1 MRASW
6 RQGSARHARGL
17 DAGKEERAH
26 EVGRRLADDAAGEI
40 GDHDA
45 LFRHGVLEMQRALGL
60 ADDVQDRGG
69 EEEGV
74 DFVQDR
80 IDRLLAV
87 IIAPAVEALLEEG
100 AGQGIGD
107 ARDDAGAKISIGE
120 KPRQKRKRGVRR
132 FDERHDR
139 MAQNL
144 FEPRAP
150 HVDPDGAHAGD
161 DAVGDDGALI
171 GARVF
176 EDVEAD
182 GIGAVRQI
190 DIADLV
196 VARRRHERERSLGEV
211 AVRIDD
217 EESIASRDVLADD
230 VEEKGGLAD
239 AGRAE
244 DRHVAK
250 PLVARERHG
259 LAVCRLTDVGMR
271 GHSRDCLRGPR
282 YGSWGNRLSAC
293 YAETT
298 PDMDREAFKRLRS
311 PLSF

>member
-1 MRASW
+1 MTIWNGVSRLG

-17 DAGKEERAH
+17 DAGKEKRAH
-26 EVGRRLADDAAGEI
+26 EVRRRLADDAAREI

-45 LFRHGVLEMQRALGL
+45 LFRHGVLEMQRALRL

-69 EEEGV
+69 EEKGV
-74 DFVQDR
+74 DLVQDG

-87 IIAPAVEALLEEG
+87 VIAPGVEALFEEG

-107 ARDDAGAKISIGE
+107 ARYDAGAKVGIGE
-120 KPRQKRKRGVRR
+120 KPRQKRKRGVRC

-139 MAQNL
+139 VAQDL

-161 DAVGDDGALI
+161 DPVGDDGALI

-182 GIGAVRQI
+182 GIGAVGEI

-196 VARRRHERERSLGEV
+196 VARRRHERERSLGKV

-217 EESIASRDVLADD
+217 EKSIAPGDVL
-230 VEEKGGLAD
+230 
-239 AGRAE
+239 R
-244 DRHVAK
+244 R
-250 PLVARERHG
+250 R
-259 LAVCRLTDVGMR
+259 C
-271 GHSRDCLRGPR
+271 
-282 YGSWGNRLSAC
+282 
-293 YAETT
+293 
-298 PDMDREAFKRLRS
+298 
-311 PLSF
+311 